1 MGLIEFEMVL
11 RIGCLE
17 KSTCGYLSADWA
29 SSGVLAL
36 VGEILHRGR
45 HEAVRSEQVT
55 LQTLKNNAEKLLI
68 VLPNV
73 LLAWKCWNS
82 RRQLRLRN
90 ELNYKQG
97 DKYHSEVYG
106 FAVGFAIGCRQSKK
120 GPNCPE
126 DKFKCRGL

>member
-1 MGLIEFEMVL
+1 MVL
-11 RIGCLE
+11 STGCLN

-55 LQTLKNNAEKLLI
+55 LQTLKKLSIEL
-68 VLPNV
+68 LNV
-73 LLAWKCWNS
+73 LLAWKYWNS

-90 ELNYKQG
+90 ELNYKRG
-97 DKYHSEVYG
+97 DRYHSGFAMGLAIG
-106 FAVGFAIGCRQSKK
+106 FAVGSAFLEACI
-120 GPNCPE
+120 
-126 DKFKCRGL
+126 